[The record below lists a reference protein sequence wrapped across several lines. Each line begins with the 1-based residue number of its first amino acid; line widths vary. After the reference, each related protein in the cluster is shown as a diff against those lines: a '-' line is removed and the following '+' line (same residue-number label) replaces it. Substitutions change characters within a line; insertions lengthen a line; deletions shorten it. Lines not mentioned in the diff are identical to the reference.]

1 MPTLPNDLAPGLDSL
16 LIGINPGA
24 YSVRA
29 GHYYARPGNRFWKA
43 ANRAGLFG
51 EPLGPESDARVLEFG
66 IGLTDVV
73 KRPTPTAKDLRA
85 ADYLRWTPFLTE
97 KIRRVR
103 PRIVCFQGIG
113 GYRNYLRYG
122 EGLFAPPRLSP
133 GRQARDLESSV
144 VFLVPSPSGLNT
156 RYSFE
161 ELVGCYRQLGVLR
174 DELKGASGTRP
185 ACVRFSCRPSAP
197 CVSDRP
203 ARAVPAP
210 A

>member
-1 MPTLPNDLAPGLDSL
+1 MVPQTPCRSSAAQCTKSVPTLPDYLAPGLDIL

-29 GHYYARPGNRFWKA
+29 GHYYARPGNRFWNA

-51 EPLGPESDARVLEFG
+51 EPLGPETDARVLEFG
-66 IGLTDVV
+66 IGLTEVV
-73 KRPTPTAKDLRA
+73 KRPTPRAKDLRA
-85 ADYLRWTPFLTE
+85 ADYRRWTPVLTE

-113 GYRNYLRYG
+113 GYRNYLRHG
-122 EGLFAPPRLSP
+122 EGLFAPPRLRP

-161 ELVGCYRQLGVLR
+161 DLVGCYRQLGVLR
-174 DELKGASGTRP
+174 DELK
-185 ACVRFSCRPSAP
+185 SA
-197 CVSDRP
+197 
-203 ARAVPAP
+203 
-210 A
+210 